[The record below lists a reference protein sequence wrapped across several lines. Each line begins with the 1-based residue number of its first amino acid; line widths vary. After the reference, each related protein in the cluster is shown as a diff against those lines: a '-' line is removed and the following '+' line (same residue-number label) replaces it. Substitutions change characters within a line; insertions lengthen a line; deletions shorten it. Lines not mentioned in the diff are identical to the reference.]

1 MESPKEGKAFQIT
14 PSLRMKGHGICEGRS
29 GCWQKKKNPF
39 SSYQRGRLKED
50 GLELC
55 EMLDSA
61 EMSEH
66 ANSSSVKADT
76 GRR

>member
-1 MESPKEGKAFQIT
+1 MRRKKWMLA
-14 PSLRMKGHGICEGRS
+14 K
-29 GCWQKKKNPF
+29 KKKNPF